1 MVKTTSYS
9 HLFLTVTMYG
19 GEYIFL
25 NSVRFCMYIKHR
37 LLNVLFNSSMS
48 SLVFYLANQPQKE
61 VWWNFPLRWQICHFL
76 PAALSVFLVILVFY
90 YTSAR
95 TESLCF
101 LGEWQILNHFVIIFR
116 FFNRFTNH
124 CVIVYTDSP
133 DVYSLGG
140 INPLAFLFLL
150 HIGPHS
156 LVCSVTFS
164 L

>member
-1 MVKTTSYS
+1 MCYS
-9 HLFLTVTMYG
+9 IHLCLHSCFIWPT
-19 GEYIFL
+19 
-25 NSVRFCMYIKHR
+25 
-37 LLNVLFNSSMS
+37 
-48 SLVFYLANQPQKE
+48 NQPQKE

-76 PAALSVFLVILVFY
+76 PAALSVFLVVILVFY
-90 YTSAR
+90 YTSAC
-95 TESLCF
+95 TGSLCF

-133 DVYSLGG
+133 DVYSLWG

-150 HIGPHS
+150 HVGPHF